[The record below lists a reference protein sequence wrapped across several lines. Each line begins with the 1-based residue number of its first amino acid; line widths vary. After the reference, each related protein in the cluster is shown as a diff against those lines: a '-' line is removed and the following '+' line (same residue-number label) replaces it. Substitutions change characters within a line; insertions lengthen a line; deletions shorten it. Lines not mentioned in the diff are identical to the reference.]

1 MAAPAVRAAA
11 LVVAAMAAWPA
22 AEWVVALQAGPAVE
36 WAAAPRAAT
45 EERAARNSDHGA
57 TMGRTVSGV
66 GVSLRREHY
75 DDALATKRR
84 VDWIEIQPEN
94 FMGFGGLPRAVL
106 ERAASKWPIVPHGVG
121 LSLGGPDPLSRPYL
135 AALRAMVGQLDC
147 AYFSE
152 HASFSSARGV
162 SFHGLYPLPFTEEAA
177 AHLGRR
183 AAACADEL
191 GIPVLL
197 ENITY
202 YGQMPGSA
210 ISEGAF
216 LSEAL
221 EISGAGLLLDLN
233 NVYVNAMNLGVDLD
247 VALASLPLERTRQI
261 HLAGHTRERGRLID
275 DHGGRVPEVVWDLYR
290 KAVRRLGPI
299 PTIIE
304 WENKLESFDALLD
317 EADKARAIQ
326 RELAPIASMPT
337 RAALAW

>member
-1 MAAPAVRAAA
+1 MAVPGAQAAGPA
-11 LVVAAMAAWPA
+11 VAAMVAWPV
-22 AEWVVALQAGPAVE
+22 AEWVVAPRAVPAAA

-45 EERAARNSDHGA
+45 GGRAARNSGDQS
-57 TMGRTVSGV
+57 TMGRSVVGV

-75 DDALATKRR
+75 DAALASERR
-84 VDWIEIQPEN
+84 LDWIEIQPEN

-121 LSLGGPDPLSRPYL
+121 LSLGGPDPLSKPYL
-135 AALRAMVGQLDC
+135 AALTSMIGQLDC
-147 AYFSE
+147 PYLSE

-162 SFHGLYPLPFTEEAA
+162 SLHGLYPLPFTEEAA

-191 GIPVLL
+191 GIPILL

-202 YGQMPGSA
+202 YGKMPGSSL
-210 ISEGAF
+210 SEGAF

-221 EISGAGLLLDLN
+221 QISGAGLLLDLN
-233 NVYVNAMNLGVDLD
+233 NVYVNAKNFGVDVD
-247 VALASLPLERTRQI
+247 VALDALPLERTRQI
-261 HLAGHTRERGRLID
+261 HLAGHTRERDRLID

-290 KAVRRLGPI
+290 KVVRRLGPV

-304 WENKLESFDALLD
+304 WENRLESFDALLD

-326 RELAPIASMPT
+326 RELAPSTSLPMP
-337 RAALAW
+337 AALAW